1 MRKLT
6 LIHALLL
13 SAGILSQAYAA
24 DSTGTSTTG
33 NTGTTTTST
42 TGTQP
47 KPPVTPTS
55 TTTTQTTTSSDSEN
69 YNTSD
74 VEKQT
79 TSPTKKPSTTE
90 MNKVQDAVKNT
101 LGDNKIQISTSKNGN
116 DMTLVTKDGTTAIV
130 STDGTEAA
138 DPSQAD
144 GTMTLGSDGT
154 IKIKTGN
161 ENVILRPAAHNAG
174 DLESILNAK
183 KIRLVLQEKSHI
195 EIVKDGMLYSFTPQ
209 LIADTSSLMALISS
223 SGKVAGTSTSSTAT
237 TPTTT
242 TTSTPTSGTSSSG
255 TTNSGKPTTTNTS
268 TSVDPSSLLSLIQS
282 SSNSGSTDVRLEGE
296 NMVVVF
302 SDGVKQTFVPA
313 PHHFQMM
320 SEVGKAIGITI
331 SQNYDGTFNATFG
344 KNVYQFRV
352 RAQVPRTDYNAR
364 PRLAVEGGKIW
375 MLYNNFKQEL
385 VEMQNNSSANTNSG
399 STTNPGTTTN
409 PGSTTGS
416 NTNPGATSS
425 TKITTKP

>member
-24 DSTGTSTTG
+24 DSINTSTTG
-33 NTGTTTTST
+33 NTGTATTGA

-47 KPPVTPTS
+47 KPPVSPATSDS
-55 TTTTQTTTSSDSEN
+55 TTTTPTTTNSDSEN

-79 TSPTKKPSTTE
+79 TSPTRKPSTTE

-116 DMTLVTKDGTTAIV
+116 DMTLVTKDGTTVIV
-130 STDGTEAA
+130 STDGTEEA
-138 DPSQAD
+138 DPGQAE
-144 GTMTLGSDGT
+144 GAMTLGNDGT

-161 ENVILRPAAHNAG
+161 ENVILRPATHNAG
-174 DLESILNAK
+174 DLESILNTK

-223 SGKVAGTSTSSTAT
+223 SGKVAETSPSNAT
-237 TPTTT
+237 TTPKPS
-242 TTSTPTSGTSSSG
+242 TSTPTAGTSSSG
-255 TTNSGKPTTTNTS
+255 TNNSGNPSTSNTS
-268 TSVDPSSLLSLIQS
+268 TGVDPSSLLSLIQS
-282 SSNSGSTDVRLEGE
+282 SGNSGSTDVRLEGE

-320 SEVGKAIGITI
+320 SEVGKAIGINI

-352 RAQVPRTDYNAR
+352 RAQVPRTNYNAR

-385 VEMQNNSSANTNSG
+385 VEMQSNSSASTNSGNTSNSGTNTNSG
-399 STTNPGTTTN
+399 SN
-409 PGSTTGS
+409 S
-416 NTNPGATSS
+416 GATR
-425 TKITTKP
+425 